1 MKWVN
6 HMEVLLNILHSHIFR
21 RFVMAPLA
29 VIGFYQILRGVATI
43 IEKDI
48 SEQDWIDGWILV
60 VYIAATVLGCIC
72 LVVAL

>member
-1 MKWVN
+1 
-6 HMEVLLNILHSHIFR
+6 MEVLFSIIESPAFR
-21 RFVMAPLA
+21 KWVLSPLA
-29 VIGFYQILRGVATI
+29 VVGIYQILRGVATI